1 MNKAIRVIF
10 LLLLVVKLCAVSADD
25 SDHSSI
31 VSPISQIQA
40 PDNSLP
46 AGVEYQ
52 KGLFGEII
60 SKMFRSDNKKI
71 ATAFLHPFHLLMQ
84 GSNTG
89 RIPVWDSSAGNNWL
103 IP

>member
-1 MNKAIRVIF
+1 MRHSIRFIS
-10 LLLLVVKLCAVSADD
+10 LLLLLVKLCAVSADD
-25 SDHSSI
+25 SDHSST
-31 VSPISQIQA
+31 VLPISQIQA

-46 AGVEYQ
+46 AGVEHQ
-52 KGLFGEII
+52 KGLFGDII

-89 RIPVWDSSAGNNWL
+89 RIPVWDGSAGNNWL
-103 IP
+103 TP